1 MNTLIARSQ
10 RFLDRPLG
18 LGPRGLLLVSAFLIF
33 PGHLGVLRSQTPSA
47 SGSWVPFALG
57 VLALLLLRAFV
68 QGKVRDL
75 VHVAVLSVYFTVYLS
90 WSSGP
95 GSVLSLPLV
104 GLVSP
109 RGRPDRGVVRGVRR
123 RDRRHAVGRLSKFR
137 STVQPWRKP

>member
-18 LGPRGLLLVSAFLIF
+18 LAPRGLLLVSAFLIF
-33 PGHLGVLRSQTPSA
+33 PGHFGILRGQTPSA

-57 VLALLLLRAFV
+57 VLALLLLRACV

-75 VHVAVLSVYFTVYLS
+75 VDVAVLSVYFTVFLS

-95 GSVLSLPLV
+95 GSILSLPLV
-104 GLVSP
+104 VSFLLAAALITAWYESSADEIAEMQSA
-109 RGRPDRGVVRGVRR
+109 G
-123 RDRRHAVGRLSKFR
+123 
-137 STVQPWRKP
+137 

>member
-1 MNTLIARSQ
+1 MNTLIVRSQ

-33 PGHLGVLRSQTPSA
+33 PWRLGVFRGGTTSG

-57 VLALLLLRAFV
+57 VLALLLLRACV

-75 VHVAVLSVYFTVYLS
+75 VDVAVLSFYFSVFLS

-95 GSVLSLPLV
+95 GSILSLPLV
-104 GLVSP
+104 VSFLLAAALITAWYESSADEIAEMQSA
-109 RGRPDRGVVRGVRR
+109 G
-123 RDRRHAVGRLSKFR
+123 
-137 STVQPWRKP
+137 

>member
-33 PGHLGVLRSQTPSA
+33 PGHLGVLRAETPSA

-75 VHVAVLSVYFTVYLS
+75 VDVAVLSVYFTVYLS

-104 GLVSP
+104 VSFLLAAALIAAWYEASADEIADMQSA
-109 RGRPDRGVVRGVRR
+109 G
-123 RDRRHAVGRLSKFR
+123 
-137 STVQPWRKP
+137 